1 MKLQTKRILSKA
13 DIALFV
19 IIIAIAV
26 TGILL
31 MSGSGGGK
39 TATVRVDG
47 IALRKVDLGVDQ
59 IFKVGDVTLKVKD
72 GSIAFI
78 ESDCPH
84 KECIKAGWMRI
95 PGSSAAC
102 LPNRV
107 SVTVEGD
114 GESGVDAIAE

>member
-1 MKLQTKRILSKA
+1 MKRILSKA

-19 IIIAIAV
+19 IIIIAAV
-26 TGILL
+26 AGILL

-47 IALRKVDLGVDQ
+47 VVERRVDLGTDQ
-59 IFKVGDVTLKVKD
+59 IFKVGDVTLQVKD
-72 GSIAFI
+72 GAIAFI

-84 KECIKAGWMRI
+84 KECIRAGWLKI
-95 PGSSAAC
+95 PGASAAC

-107 SVTVEGD
+107 SVTIE
-114 GESGVDAIAE
+114 GESEGGVDAIAE